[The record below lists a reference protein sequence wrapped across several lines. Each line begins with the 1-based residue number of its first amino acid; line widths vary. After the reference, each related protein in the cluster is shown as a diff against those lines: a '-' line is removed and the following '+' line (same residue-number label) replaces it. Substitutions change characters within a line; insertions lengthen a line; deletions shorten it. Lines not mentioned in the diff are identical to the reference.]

1 MFYVIAVF
9 SKKQIESPHRFLFGL
24 DFFLVFRPT
33 SCKKSKKCFF
43 INKVQY
49 GINF

>member
-24 DFFLVFRPT
+24 DFFSYLDQLVL
-33 SCKKSKKCFF
+33 KSLKKKCFF
-43 INKVQY
+43 YK
-49 GINF
+49 